1 MKRSS
6 NSSSAATARPPFAPA
21 ETLAEVPFV
30 FYEILQLATE
40 NKAAEI
46 VPLIRSVIQVTLLD
60 PDALGK
66 LPQAAESGEPV
77 SSTIQ
82 A

>member
-1 MKRSS
+1 MKHSS
-6 NSSSAATARPPFAPA
+6 DNSSAATARPPFAPA

-40 NKAAEI
+40 NKAADI
-46 VPLIRSVIQVTLLD
+46 VPLIKSVIRVTLLD
-60 PDALGK
+60 ADALSK
-66 LPQAAESGEPV
+66 LPQIADSGEPV
-77 SSTIQ
+77 SSAIQ